1 MENPQAQDVSVAALG
16 TVWVTASKQGDGWGP
31 WAELE
36 ALALELLLLLLLSR
50 FSRVRLCATP

>member
-16 TVWVTASKQGDGWGP
+16 TVWVTTSKQEDGWGP

-36 ALALELLLLLLLSR
+36 VLALELQSLN
-50 FSRVRLCATP
+50 